1 MSPCS
6 HAVLRGRCLEVR
18 LASLPAATFV
28 LRRLRRAA
36 RAWRERLRSVAPELA
51 QPAGVLVVSVCGASL
66 KQWQTHLWLQH
77 LPIAAFA
84 GGSLN
89 QLEHT
94 DHQLK
99 LPVSPGDG
107 GSVAL
112 NLEWPPPER
121 LVHWQ
126 EHLRAQRQIWDP
138 DPTRVE
144 QLCGLGL
151 PAVWLDPEGAGNGW
165 LEQPSALDS
174 KGWAA
179 GLGLA
184 PPDKDAAIVL
194 GSAGADWDRALTAEA
209 AEPMPGLPSIS
220 YVPGWPE
227 LICSSAEQALA
238 QAGWLAVAAE
248 RAAALV
254 WMQSELDSALCTLRE
269 QPAAQLVLQPPMTP
283 AELRAQLA
291 GEPLRVLAED
301 RPTPALQELYR
312 WERAGVAPRAAVL
325 VSLHNYADRITAALE
340 SVAAQRQPQLELI
353 VVDDAS
359 TDNGAAVV
367 RAWMETQA
375 QRASSVFVRSL
386 LVRHQHNA
394 GLATARNTAFAAAQS
409 PWCFVLDADNALY
422 PEAVRACLALA
433 AAASPQ
439 LAVVHPLLAVEAEP
453 GRPDD
458 QRTLVSTAAWQR
470 QRLLGGNVVDAM
482 ALVRREAW
490 GAVGGYTHI
499 EGGWEDFDFWC
510 KLIEAG
516 YHGVQCP
523 RVLAVYRSHASSM
536 SHTATNRR
544 WRALSR
550 TLQQRHPWLELPLA
564 R

>member
-1 MSPCS
+1 
-6 HAVLRGRCLEVR
+6 
-18 LASLPAATFV
+18 
-28 LRRLRRAA
+28 
-36 RAWRERLRSVAPELA
+36 
-51 QPAGVLVVSVCGASL
+51 VCGASL
-66 KQWQTHLWLQH
+66 KQWQTHLWLQR

-84 GGSLN
+84 GASLN
-89 QLEHT
+89 QFEHT
-94 DHQLK
+94 DHQLR
-99 LPVSPGDG
+99 LPVSQGDG
-107 GSVAL
+107 RRVAL

-138 DPTRVE
+138 DPARVE
-144 QLCGLGL
+144 QLCLLGL
-151 PAVWLDPEGAGNGW
+151 PAVWLDPGGAGNGW

-174 KGWAA
+174 ERWAA

-184 PPDKDAAIVL
+184 PPDEDAAIVL

-209 AEPMPGLPSIS
+209 AEPTPGSPSIS
-220 YVPGWPE
+220 YVPGWHE
-227 LICSSAEQALA
+227 LICTSAEQALA
-238 QAGWLAVAAE
+238 QAGWLALAAE

-254 WMQSELDSALCTLRE
+254 WMQPELEQALCTLRE
-269 QPAAQLVLQPPMTP
+269 QPAAQLVLQAPITP

-301 RPTPALQELYR
+301 RPTPPLQELYR
-312 WERAGVAPRAAVL
+312 WEGSGVEPHAAVL
-325 VSLHNYADRITAALE
+325 VSLHNYADRITAALD
-340 SVAAQRQPQLELI
+340 SVAAQRQQQLELI

-375 QRASSVFVRSL
+375 RTAGSVLARLL

-422 PEAVRACLALA
+422 PEAVRVCLALA
-433 AAASPQ
+433 TAASAQ
-439 LAVVHPLLAVEAEP
+439 LAVVHPLLAVEVEP

-490 GAVGGYTHI
+490 QAVGGYTHI

-516 YHGVQCP
+516 YHGMQCP

-536 SHTATNRR
+536 SHTATNRH